1 MSLYTRTR
9 YDTLSDGTTALVT
22 FVLNDEVVSHEAWE
36 EMVTDWSF
44 YKRVMMADMVIAG
57 FTVIKSRRLSI
68 EVLHELFA
76 DAYSDLIERSL

>member
-9 YDTLSDGTTALVT
+9 YDTLSDGATALVT
-22 FVLNDEVVSHEAWE
+22 FVLNDEVVSQEAWE
-36 EMVTDWSF
+36 EMITERSF

-57 FTVIKSRRLSI
+57 PTVIKSRRLSI